1 MPSAVTRHRPLWVVK
16 LGGSLAGGAELAGW
30 LDALAAGRGRAVVVP
45 GGGPFADTVRAMQRS
60 WSFDDATAHHLA
72 LLAMEQYGLM
82 LAGMQPVLRPAASR
96 AAIRRRLADGEVPV
110 WLPVRMAL
118 PRAEIPRSWDVTSD
132 SLAAWLAT
140 ELGADG
146 LVLVKSVAITAG
158 STLEDLARRGVVDPL
173 LPRFLG
179 AIPCRCIDAAAH
191 PEMKAALAA
200 GTVAGTLLAHG
211 RAARGGAKPPVTGGR
226 EPG

>member
-1 MPSAVTRHRPLWVVK
+1 MPSGVARRRPLWVVK

-30 LDALAAGRGRAVVVP
+30 LDALAAGGGRVVLVP

-96 AAIRRRLADGEVPV
+96 AAIRQRLTEGAVPV
-110 WLPVRMAL
+110 WLPARMAL
-118 PRAEIPRSWDVTSD
+118 TRTEIPQSWDVTSD
-132 SLAAWLAT
+132 SLAAWLAAD
-140 ELGADG
+140 LGADG
-146 LVLVKSVAITAG
+146 LVLVKSVAIAAG
-158 STLEDLARRGVVDPL
+158 STVEDLAARGVVDPV

-179 AIPCRCIDAAAH
+179 ATPCRCIEAAAH
-191 PEMKAALAA
+191 REMKAALAA
-200 GTVAGTLLAHG
+200 GTVAGTPVAHAG
-211 RAARGGAKPPVTGGR
+211 PARGGATPPVTGA
-226 EPG
+226 